1 MMENHLVSEALLL
14 YEKTYDLVEAHRDS
28 HSGDEE
34 SPIAL
39 PPEYRQDFFAF
50 VDKINLNLMEDKDNF
65 YGFFL
70 FQMAREIRFD
80 LSNPTGVNFKRAK
93 YIIYF
98 NPLIFLTLTPEQ
110 MESTIKHEI
119 LHILSLHL
127 LRARDVRDSYGKLAR
142 NLAMDIVVNTYLDYL
157 PPDAVTLKWVNVN
170 YALYLLPFETFE
182 YYAENIQTAL
192 DLLKNTKDNPDSDD
206 EAKDSIQTT
215 YDPETT
221 HDLWE
226 ESDQLDEETLKKF
239 TEKYIDASQKGLLPN
254 YLESMIATL
263 KDGENEL
270 PWHWY
275 LKKLLGSVACEQ
287 KKTTARRNRRQPER
301 LDLPGRLR
309 NHKAKIYIAI
319 DISGSIS
326 DNEFK
331 QAMQEVFRIV
341 KSYNHEITIIEC
353 DNEIRRM
360 YAVQSNRD
368 LKERL
373 NVRGGTEY
381 TPVFEYAND
390 KKIDL
395 LVYFTD
401 GKGEEELRTK
411 PKGYKTLWVI
421 SGEGEKLSLKE
432 PYGIVKNL
440 SAVKVEDTTLDS
452 YDVEKGGFSMNHQE
466 DSSLDI

>member
-1 MMENHLVSEALLL
+1 
-14 YEKTYDLVEAHRDS
+14 
-28 HSGDEE
+28 
-34 SPIAL
+34 
-39 PPEYRQDFFAF
+39 
-50 VDKINLNLMEDKDNF
+50 
-65 YGFFL
+65 
-70 FQMAREIRFD
+70 
-80 LSNPTGVNFKRAK
+80 
-93 YIIYF
+93 
-98 NPLIFLTLTPEQ
+98 
-110 MESTIKHEI
+110 
-119 LHILSLHL
+119 
-127 LRARDVRDSYGKLAR
+127 
-142 NLAMDIVVNTYLDYL
+142 
-157 PPDAVTLKWVNVN
+157 
-170 YALYLLPFETFE
+170 
-182 YYAENIQTAL
+182 
-192 DLLKNTKDNPDSDD
+192 LKNTKDNPDSDN

-263 KDGENEL
+263 KDGDNEL

-381 TPVFEYAND
+381 TPVFDYANGQ
-390 KKIDL
+390 KIDL